1 MRGKAILGFTQA
13 KRQAMTTGTQLQR
26 EGICGPQIPLLLRGQ
41 VIYEVIKN
49 GKKLQKEYAKKPETI
64 TTTTKTNPCKSY

>member
-1 MRGKAILGFTQA
+1 
-13 KRQAMTTGTQLQR
+13 
-26 EGICGPQIPLLLRGQ
+26 
-41 VIYEVIKN
+41 VIKN